1 MIKIDVLFPLREY
14 SGRNEIGKTEKI
26 PSPNKLISSFLSTS
40 CRDEEFLQALK
51 YLEGERPI
59 ILQDSDK
66 GRSRIPSTFQY
77 KKMNSDK
84 DIKKSLV
91 DQSNILF
98 GGPRTGLNSI
108 VSYDKSVV
116 YKHNPIVT
124 YIYDVGLSDNQ
135 EDFIVEQLSKESGKI
150 GYLGRSFN
158 SVVITVE
165 KIHEIPVDERFRY
178 VPSPRGEGLFV
189 PFSGYI
195 DYMIQRY
202 DSNYSASNNLPFHL
216 MNKTYYFP
224 LQVRS
229 DGRIFTTIMIP
240 SIKDNWGERFSRIQ
254 SKFNKP
260 IIPLISK
267 GKHLYGLSAEI
278 ENDMI
283 ADFVIEIMDNFG
295 ENIIQDDS
303 YRIERYVDEYSV
315 WTSYTP
321 VLLRG
326 NSALAEAKVI
336 ADVMNQTGLSIKD
349 IDVVLSPILY
359 NKNQYPQPYRSKKE
373 FYEWSVSITLS
384 SPIQGPIIV
393 GEYTDYGYGR
403 MIHND

>member
-165 KIHEIPVDERFRY
+165 KILKACH
-178 VPSPRGEGLFV
+178 
-189 PFSGYI
+189 
-195 DYMIQRY
+195 
-202 DSNYSASNNLPFHL
+202 
-216 MNKTYYFP
+216 
-224 LQVRS
+224 
-229 DGRIFTTIMIP
+229 
-240 SIKDNWGERFSRIQ
+240 
-254 SKFNKP
+254 
-260 IIPLISK
+260 
-267 GKHLYGLSAEI
+267 
-278 ENDMI
+278 
-283 ADFVIEIMDNFG
+283 
-295 ENIIQDDS
+295 
-303 YRIERYVDEYSV
+303 
-315 WTSYTP
+315 
-321 VLLRG
+321 
-326 NSALAEAKVI
+326 
-336 ADVMNQTGLSIKD
+336 
-349 IDVVLSPILY
+349 
-359 NKNQYPQPYRSKKE
+359 
-373 FYEWSVSITLS
+373 
-384 SPIQGPIIV
+384 
-393 GEYTDYGYGR
+393 
-403 MIHND
+403 